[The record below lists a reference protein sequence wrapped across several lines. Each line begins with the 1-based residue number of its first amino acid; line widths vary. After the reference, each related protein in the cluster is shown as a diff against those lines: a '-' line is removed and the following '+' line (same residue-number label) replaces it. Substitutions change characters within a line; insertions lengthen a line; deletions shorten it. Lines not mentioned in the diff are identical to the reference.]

1 MFNGVSSQGRKD
13 LERTAADVG
22 ISGQMRRHL
31 LSATFFNAGE
41 QGQTTNVSTTNPLDQ
56 PFLPFLTF
64 ENELGWRGVH
74 VRDVWSWGR
83 ANSLIVGLDSEHV
96 SSDSRSYLRT
106 GTRQAPFSADSRK
119 RTVGLYAENTFSLR
133 DGRTVVSA
141 GGRVDR
147 ISVETVDTPFK
158 TNFAPSTTDFV
169 AFNPSVG
176 VKQELRRGL
185 RAHAT
190 AGRAFVPADA
200 GALTGFTTTVING
213 RTQINQGNPD
223 LRPERSTSVDAG
235 LEWFS
240 PAGHL
245 DVTYFQTAVDDRVV
259 SSVPVGNP
267 VAPAPIVLTA
277 VNTLAAHIYGMDV
290 EVERRVSARV
300 SVYSNITHYFSRTE
314 QLPTTGERNIL
325 NVAANT
331 VRVGLDLDLGRLSAR
346 LSGRFVQGRQDQD
359 FTVAGSPVVDYP
371 NFAVVDLSA
380 SYRLHARHA
389 VLAAIS
395 NVLDA
400 DYYEKRGY
408 PLPGAALTL
417 KYQLE
422 IGR

>member
-1 MFNGVSSQGRKD
+1 MFNGVSSQGLKD
-13 LERTAADVG
+13 LERTTGDVG
-22 ISGQMRRHL
+22 ISGQLRRHL

-41 QGQTTNVSTTNPLDQ
+41 RGRTTNVSTTNPLDQ

-64 ENELGWRGVH
+64 ENELGWRGVQ
-74 VRDVWSWGR
+74 VRDVWGWGQ
-83 ANSLIVGLDSEHV
+83 ANSLIAGLDAEQV
-96 SSDSRSYLRT
+96 TSDSRSYLRT
-106 GTRQAPFSADSRK
+106 GARQAPFAADSRK
-119 RTVGLYAENTFSLR
+119 HTIGVYAEHTFNLR
-133 DGRTVVSA
+133 DGRTVIAA

-147 ISVETVDTPFK
+147 ISVETVATPLK

-176 VKQELRRGL
+176 VKQALRPGL

-223 LRPERSTSVDAG
+223 LRPERSTSFDAG
-235 LEWFS
+235 LEWLS
-240 PAGHL
+240 PAGHV
-245 DVTYFQTAVDDRVV
+245 DVTYFQTLVDDRVV
-259 SSVPVGNP
+259 SNVPVGNP
-267 VAPAPIVLTA
+267 VASGPIVLTA
-277 VNTLAAHIYGMDV
+277 VNTLASHISGMDV
-290 EVERRVSARV
+290 EIERRFSARV
-300 SVYSNITHYFSRTE
+300 SAFSNITHYFTRTE
-314 QLPTTGERNIL
+314 QLPATGERNIL
-325 NVAANT
+325 NVAATT
-331 VRVGLDLDLGRLSAR
+331 VRAGLDLDLGRLSAR

-371 NFAVVDLSA
+371 NFTVVDLSA

-389 VLAAIS
+389 LLAAVG
-395 NVLDA
+395 NLLDA

-417 KYQLE
+417 TYQLE
-422 IGR
+422 VGR